1 MKIAGLLR
9 HALAL
14 ASLAFKAA
22 FYRMCAAVLRAPGME
37 FDTFG
42 RRLGLEL
49 LWRGDRDAGIVS
61 LLNPVKNRTLF
72 RIRLRTTCFSWATC
86 KEVLDVSSPRLF
98 TLWLAHKYPN
108 LLVHHVNP
116 DKADTAATE
125 AHLGTR
131 LDRGNILI
139 TNEDATALTFRSDTF
154 DVIVSLSVIEHIPD
168 DGDMA
173 ALKEMWRVL
182 RPGGR
187 LILTVPFLPKY
198 WDEYFSFDQWGLCS
212 RTTEG
217 LFFGSRYYDKA
228 AIESRINKSL
238 GAQPAK
244 MEIFGE
250 RQRGTFFRYREAEW
264 KRGLP
269 ESVKDPF
276 YIATRYRRYSTL
288 DAVPGLAVI
297 GLSFRKP

>member
-1 MKIAGLLR
+1 
-9 HALAL
+9 
-14 ASLAFKAA
+14 
-22 FYRMCAAVLRAPGME
+22 ME
-37 FDTFG
+37 FDSFG

-61 LLNPVKNRTLF
+61 LLTPVKIVRYFEFDFARRALA
-72 RIRLRTTCFSWATC
+72 WDTC
-86 KEVLDVSSPRLF
+86 KQVLDVSSPRLF
-98 TLWLAHKYPN
+98 TLWLANKYPN

-116 DKADTAATE
+116 DKADTTATE
-125 AHLGTR
+125 THLGTR
-131 LDRGNILI
+131 LDRGNILV
-139 TNEDATALTFRSDTF
+139 TNEDATALTFRADSF
-154 DVIVSLSVIEHIPD
+154 DAILSLSVIEHIPD

-198 WDEYFSFDQWGLCS
+198 WDEYFSFDQWGLCT

-217 LFFGSRYYDKA
+217 LFFASRYYDEA
-228 AIESRINKSL
+228 TIESRINKSL
-238 GAQPAK
+238 GAQPEK

-250 RQRGTFFRYREAEW
+250 RQRDTFFHYREAEW

-276 YIATRYRRYSTL
+276 YIATRYRRYSML
-288 DAVPGLAVI
+288 DAVPGLAVV
-297 GLSFRKP
+297 GLSFRKA